1 MENGGKD
8 SPQLTHVNVMPA
20 SEALQTE
27 KMAHFLPDSAA
38 AAAAAVG
45 AAKAKSQV
53 RRRRRCCSV
62 APAQY
67 QHLDLFRI
75 GAAHCTS
82 TFLRMQYRCLGGHSM
97 QVKLLQTRKWLAINA
112 KGEVRHLELAKLRVT
127 AGLGVQLR
135 DLR

>member
-62 APAQY
+62 ARPS
-67 QHLDLFRI
+67 
-75 GAAHCTS
+75 TS
-82 TFLRMQYRCLGGHSM
+82 TLIFFESVQRIAQAFFCACNTDVWVAIQCRSSCSKRASGLLSM
-97 QVKLLQTRKWLAINA
+97 PKA
-112 KGEVRHLELAKLRVT
+112 KCGTWSWPNCE
-127 AGLGVQLR
+127 
-135 DLR
+135 